1 MSSLCEISSR
11 PIKGTEDK
19 IFLLKKTIITS
30 IWGMRRKGREPEQ
43 QTTKF
48 GGEQIDIWIC
58 EKKSLRWE
66 KLGSSKNDLCPLGG
80 IFFVWLNVMAAK
92 TSFWLNTLAW
102 SRVHLLSTMHHS
114 FDIWIEPRFEW
125 RNCDKRCHDAIVP
138 DKIEALASRIQR
150 LAIENRY
157 KK

>member
-1 MSSLCEISSR
+1 MSPNFRHVLELELSIVPVKCSR
-11 PIKGTEDK
+11 SVRFHQDLKEEQK
-19 IFLLKKTIITS
+19 IFLLKKTTITS

-48 GGEQIDIWIC
+48 GGEQLDIWCC
-58 EKKSLRWE
+58 EKNPWRWE

-102 SRVHLLSTMHHS
+102 GPSASTIYS
-114 FDIWIEPRFEW
+114 
-125 RNCDKRCHDAIVP
+125 
-138 DKIEALASRIQR
+138 AS
-150 LAIENRY
+150 EFRY
-157 KK
+157 LDWAWVWMTELW